1 MAVTVTPTVTLINL
15 ARSEGHLSA
24 EIDNGAGDV
33 RTATASGPMG
43 TADEKKAVADSAL
56 RAYHAEIA
64 KEPQIAAKIL
74 ELQNAA
80 KTYMEAELNG

>member
-1 MAVTVTPTVTLINL
+1 
-15 ARSEGHLSA
+15 
-24 EIDNGAGDV
+24 
-33 RTATASGPMG
+33 MG